1 MCMKRIN
8 GAICCDPRSGID
20 KYSPTNER
28 KNRVKNTRWRSH
40 RVFFT
45 RFFLEFGVN
54 IWNSAERSS
63 AYCHYSLFF
72 GRHNQQWWIR
82 ANIQHFSQYCGA
94 EKRGIMFNSTSKAY
108 CPTLHGQYRPLRP
121 DMIWMNIAFALE
133 EELGNFSY
141 DEIQSVR
148 VYFLIHDSS

>member
-1 MCMKRIN
+1 MNKHVKQNFLVPLLVALVKKCAFPSSWIMSD
-8 GAICCDPRSGID
+8 AICCDLRSGID
-20 KYSPTNER
+20 QYSTTNER

-63 AYCHYSLFF
+63 AYCHYSSFF

-82 ANIQHFSQYCGA
+82 ANIQHFSQYCGT
-94 EKRGIMFNSTSKAY
+94 EKRGIM
-108 CPTLHGQYRPLRP
+108 G
-121 DMIWMNIAFALE
+121 NIAHVLSARTPSYIS
-133 EELGNFSY
+133 ELWFTKPSLMHQIN
-141 DEIQSVR
+141 
-148 VYFLIHDSS
+148 HD